1 MQFIYRGV
9 WLSELAAC
17 KLVWGSVPRPL
28 SLTQY
33 ASKSKVTELD
43 DRVFCYQDVF
53 RLYISVDALETNNKQ
68 TKKIHPRLE
77 ASISPGPRINNLFIQ
92 PHTPRKLCHEC

>member
-9 WLSELAAC
+9 WLSELAARN
-17 KLVWGSVPRPL
+17 LVWGSVPRPL

-53 RLYISVDALETNNKQ
+53 RLYISVDALGTNNKQ
-68 TKKIHPRLE
+68 RKKYTQ
-77 ASISPGPRINNLFIQ
+77 G
-92 PHTPRKLCHEC
+92 